1 MAGSFNAF
9 GSKATQI
16 GGHTPVWLGTVAPR
30 PKGGVI
36 AGVSGANILI
46 PAGTPVQLANGTITP
61 VGYYAGSTYKK
72 NTSAT
77 PNGYLYN
84 DVYMADLESPV
95 ATGAVVDFHGEGLL
109 ISRVPG
115 RDQWAL
121 ETSALKTAIPN
132 VVLIEE

>member
-1 MAGSFNAF
+1 MASSFNVF
-9 GSKATQI
+9 GGKTTKV

-36 AGVSGANILI
+36 AGVSGNDILI
-46 PAGTPVQLANGTITP
+46 PAGTPVQFASGAITP

-72 NTSAT
+72 NTSVT
-77 PNGYLYN
+77 VNGYLYN
-84 DVYMADLESPV
+84 DVYMGDLETPM

-109 ISRVPG
+109 IDRVPG

-121 ETSALKTAIPN
+121 EASALKTSVPN
-132 VVLIEE
+132 VVLIEG